1 MVMKVMKQ
9 KSLSTMTKSKTVR
22 KTQKTSTKRAAGTAA
37 ADRIRQ
43 SPRLRDLCAV
53 VINLDNRPD
62 RLAALQRSRA
72 KNAPWLKLQRLTAVD
87 GRVTKIPCKDVVKT
101 WSTARLAQMFHW
113 YRDKKI
119 QMSPGERGCCASHLK
134 AWRQCAKS
142 GKPLLVLEDDAVILP
157 TFTSTLTQALKELPK
172 GCWCIV
178 AHQQGSWH
186 SKASREGA
194 HATAL
199 PVDNSGLH
207 HLARCCQGF
216 DIASPNG
223 YACGQFHGLAC
234 EGAHGE
240 SLVSLSSSGP
250 PGTDMECKGQM
261 CHIAMTLLFGD
272 AA

>member
-53 VINLDNRPD
+53 VINLDYRPD

-87 GRVTKIPCKDVVKT
+87 GRGTKIPCKDVVKT

-172 GCWCIV
+172 DVGTLWLT
-178 AHQQGSWH
+178 
-186 SKASREGA
+186 SKDRGTRKRVGKVLMQPHYLWTTVGYIIWPAA
-194 HATAL
+194 AKAL
-199 PVDNSGLH
+199 ISLLPMDMPVDNFMAWHVKEHMVKALSV
-207 HLARCCQGF
+207 
-216 DIASPNG
+216 SPAVVRQAQTWNVG
-223 YACGQFHGLAC
+223 SDVPHSDDVALW
-234 EGAHGE
+234 
-240 SLVSLSSSGP
+240 
-250 PGTDMECKGQM
+250 
-261 CHIAMTLLFGD
+261 D